1 MGVMDY
7 YSATEIEDKEF
18 DREMAKLGNNKQ
30 ALIGDSNGVEDSLPY
45 TGANDV
51 EGMVRRPPGPAPG
64 ERAQMVANLSSTC
77 PQREEEKKLQI
88 PEKKQEIKE
97 GLLAQEDES
106 GYKEINLRQDKDNQ
120 EVGKDHYENC

>member
-45 TGANDV
+45 TGARDA
-51 EGMVRRPPGPAPG
+51 ETMVSRPPVPGPG
-64 ERAQMVANLSSTC
+64 ERAQMVANLSNSGS
-77 PQREEEKKLQI
+77 QREEEKKMQL
-88 PEKKQEIKE
+88 PEKK
-97 GLLAQEDES
+97 
-106 GYKEINLRQDKDNQ
+106 
-120 EVGKDHYENC
+120 